1 MINTT
6 WQYKIQ
12 STIPYIVDT
21 QQKDVIKSMSVS
33 LTAQDDV
40 DEDKKANWSTV
51 VTFNVEDGVE
61 GDFIL
66 LEDITNTTLETW
78 VTNYFGADYIANV
91 VSETTDIA
99 ENGFPEDDIPE
110 IDLSEYVVS
119 GENTV
124 ELP

>member
-21 QQKDVIKSMSVS
+21 QQKDIIKSMSVS
-33 LTAQDDV
+33 LTAQDDI
-40 DEDKKANWSTV
+40 DAEKKASWSTV

>member
-21 QQKDVIKSMSVS
+21 QQKDVIKSMSVT

-40 DEDKKANWSTV
+40 DEDKKATWSTCI
-51 VTFNVEDGVE
+51 TFNVEDGVE
-61 GDFIL
+61 GDFVL
-66 LEDITNTTLETW
+66 LEDITNATLESW
-78 VTNYFGADYIANV
+78 VIGYFGESYIANV

>member
-21 QQKDVIKSMSVS
+21 QQKDVIKSMSVT